1 MPYVDSMRVFVR
13 VVELGSITAGGRDL
27 RLTPAVAS
35 NRIRELEGRLGVRL
49 LNRTTRKLTPTE
61 VGRSY
66 YEHAR
71 KVLDAL
77 AEAEAAVSGYAGIP
91 RGVIRASAPLGV
103 GRTLIAPL
111 IPAFTEAWP
120 ETEIRLRLSDRL
132 VNPLDEGIDVAF
144 FLGTLKDSALTW
156 RQIADLDR
164 VMVAAPAYLKA
175 HGQPQA
181 PADLVEHNCLLLR
194 YPRSPEYFWTLQTK
208 AGPQKMTV
216 SGKFD
221 ADSSEVL
228 VDWALAG
235 KGIANRPRVEVER
248 YLASGALVPVLTRT
262 PPLPSQFGCLYAHR
276 LLQDAKMR
284 LFIDHAIREC
294 RRVIGGIAEVEGVG
308 G

>member
-1 MPYVDSMRVFVR
+1 MPYIDSMRVFVR

-49 LNRTTRKLTPTE
+49 LNRTTRKLTTTE

-77 AEAEAAVSGYAGIP
+77 AEAEAAVSGYAGAP
-91 RGVIRASAPLGV
+91 RGVIRVAAPLGA
-103 GRTLIAPL
+103 GRNLIAPL
-111 IPAFTEAWP
+111 VPAFTEAWP

-132 VNPLDEGIDVAF
+132 VDPLGEGIDVAF

-156 RQIADLDR
+156 RKIADLPR
-164 VMVAAPAYLKA
+164 VLVAAPDYLAA
-175 HGQPQA
+175 HGA
-181 PADLVEHNCLLLR
+181 PASPDDLAGHNCLLLR
-194 YPRSPEYFWTLQTK
+194 YPRSPEYFWTLETDS
-208 AGPQKMTV
+208 GPRKMMV
-216 SGKFD
+216 SGRFD

-228 VDWALAG
+228 IDWAVAG
-235 KGIANRPRVEVER
+235 KGIANRPRVEVEAH
-248 YLASGALVPVLTRT
+248 LASGALVTVLPHT
-262 PPLPSQFGCLYAHR
+262 PPFPAQFGCLYPHR

-294 RRVIGGIAEVEGVG
+294 RRAIGGIAEV
-308 G
+308 

>member
-1 MPYVDSMRVFVR
+1 MPYIDSMRVFVR

-61 VGRSY
+61 VGVNY

-77 AEAEAAVSGYAGIP
+77 AEAEAAVSGYAGAP
-91 RGVIRASAPLGV
+91 RGVIRVAAPLGV
-103 GRTLIAPL
+103 GQRLIAPL
-111 IPAFTEAWP
+111 IPAFTESWP

-132 VNPLDEGIDVAF
+132 VDVLNEGIDVVF

-156 RQIADLDR
+156 RKIAELDR
-164 VMVAAPAYLKA
+164 VLVAAPAYLAA
-175 HGQPQA
+175 HGT
-181 PADLVEHNCLLLR
+181 PATPDELAGHNCLLLR
-194 YPRSPEYFWTLQTK
+194 YPRSPEYFWTVETE
-208 AGPQKMTV
+208 AGPRKMMV
-216 SGKFD
+216 AGRFD

-228 VDWALAG
+228 IDWAVAG
-235 KGIANRPRVEVER
+235 KGIANRPRIEVEAH
-248 YLASGALVPVLTRT
+248 LASGALVPVLADT
-262 PPLPSQFGCLYAHR
+262 PPVAAQFGCLYPHR

-284 LFIDHAIREC
+284 LFIDHSIREC
-294 RRVIGGIAEVEGVG
+294 RRVIGGITGSPAG
-308 G
+308 